1 MRSQVATAALV
12 LLFAVGVWCCGRAS
26 EQLGVHD
33 HGGIVWDEMVGYWL
47 AVALAP
53 LEWQWFLAAF
63 VLFRVFDIFKPW
75 PVRQI
80 DQRVA
85 GGLGIMADDIFAG
98 LYTLFVLAVL
108 EGLAVF

>member
-1 MRSQVATAALV
+1 
-12 LLFAVGVWCCGRAS
+12 
-26 EQLGVHD
+26 VHD

-85 GGLGIMADDIFAG
+85 GGLGIMADDIVAG